1 MPALK
6 KFLAFSL
13 PVGLALVL
21 LTPGQAPPV
30 RAAGDSTALESP
42 AELRLTA
49 LDTLMKGDKHSAVD
63 LFEEAIRLA
72 TLQFGSDSTFL
83 GDLYYEAG
91 RLYLELDQFNQ
102 AEDYLRQAVKINPKN
117 ASARLALARLLDTR
131 AKVQE
136 SIGQI
141 REALMINPG
150 SPVARYRF
158 VQTLSKYGQS
168 PSDKAIVTQESYTV
182 AMMQK
187 AAREAVQ
194 KPVSSAEI
202 KANKAGKNIAVPSL
216 PKNLVP
222 LKDEED
228 NAFGKGEGTAT
239 KSDTAAK
246 AGGGEPRAEGAEKP
260 AASSALSLFPL
271 KNMGQR
277 KEQEQEQRD
286 KEAKAQAEKKAE
298 EEKKKTAE
306 SDVVQKLKEQL
317 RQHEKAR
324 ASERAEREEL
334 ARQARAAK
342 AEARAAKEQAKV
354 ETKPVAKPAGKP
366 DGKGG
371 KPDTSKAAAKPAD
384 KPTQAAAE
392 AQPQQQQQ
400 PVQQMMPQQMMP
412 QQMYMPPMYPQQ
424 MFSPPP
430 KGKPGK
436 GFVPPPPPTIP
447 MYPGM
452 MQPVVPQVIP
462 AQQAKPA
469 APKPKAEKP
478 KPAEAKPV
486 EDKPP
491 PMASPGEDDP
501 NFLLDWGELKKD
513 KAKKKGK

>member
-1 MPALK
+1 LPALR

-13 PVGLALVL
+13 PVGLAAVL
-21 LTPGQAPPV
+21 LAPGQAPPV
-30 RAAGDSTALESP
+30 RAASDGTALESP

-187 AAREAVQ
+187 AARESVP
-194 KPVSSAEI
+194 KPSSSAEN
-202 KANKAGKNIAVPSL
+202 KPNKAGKNIAVPSL

-222 LKDEED
+222 LKEEED
-228 NAFGKGEGTAT
+228 KAFSKGEGEGKQGQAGEGSAT
-239 KSDTAAK
+239 KSDTAS
-246 AGGGEPRAEGAEKP
+246 PAEGVEKP
-260 AASSALSLFPL
+260 ASTSAFSLFPL
-271 KNMGQR
+271 KDMSQR
-277 KEQEQEQRD
+277 KVQEQHD
-286 KEAKAQAEKKAE
+286 KEAKAQAQKKAE
-298 EEKKKTAE
+298 EDKKKTAE
-306 SDVVQKLKEQL
+306 SDIVQKLKEQL
-317 RQHEKAR
+317 RQHEKER
-324 ASERAEREEL
+324 AAERAEREEL
-334 ARQARAAK
+334 ARQAKAAK

-354 ETKPVAKPAGKP
+354 ESKPANKAVAKSAKP
-366 DGKGG
+366 EAN
-371 KPDTSKAAAKPAD
+371 SNKAAAKPAD
-384 KPTQAAAE
+384 KQTQAAAE
-392 AQPQQQQQ
+392 QQPQQQQQQ
-400 PVQQMMPQQMMP
+400 PVQQMVPQQMPMQPVFMP
-412 QQMYMPPMYPQQ
+412 QMYPPPQV
-424 MFSPPP
+424 FTAPP
-430 KGKPGK
+430 KSKPGK
-436 GFVPPPPPTIP
+436 GFVPPPPPTMP

-452 MQPVVPQVIP
+452 MQPVVQQVIP

-469 APKPKAEKP
+469 PKPKVEKP
-478 KPAEAKPV
+478 KPVEVKPV

-491 PMASPGEDDP
+491 PMATPGEDDP

-513 KAKKKGK
+513 KIKKKGK